1 MLSLPSIDILDIFG
15 HFNTAEDAELHII
28 ELFRLWPNL
37 SFIPLLSSNIE
48 SLIQHQYNRITWGQV
63 SSGNHINPNNRSAQL
78 IIIIYQLSCYISKQ
92 EYLFRKMSYFK
103 SFIIDNKSN
112 VGSWLYVKWSSGVKL
127 ADDQRQYLIKKKVFK
142 FNFSLVPGGAAFQR
156 CCFSGSF
163 EKSRFRDPF
172 HNEAISKV
180 KI

>member
-92 EYLFRKMSYFK
+92 EY
-103 SFIIDNKSN
+103 
-112 VGSWLYVKWSSGVKL
+112 
-127 ADDQRQYLIKKKVFK
+127 
-142 FNFSLVPGGAAFQR
+142 
-156 CCFSGSF
+156 FSG
-163 EKSRFRDPF
+163 KW
-172 HNEAISKV
+172 AISKV
-180 KI
+180 L

>member
-1 MLSLPSIDILDIFG
+1 M
-15 HFNTAEDAELHII
+15 
-28 ELFRLWPNL
+28 WPNL

-112 VGSWLYVKWSSGVKL
+112 VGSWLCVKWSSGVKL
-127 ADDQRQYLIKKKVFK
+127 ADDQRQYLIKKRSLSSTPASFQVAPPRPFK
-142 FNFSLVPGGAAFQR
+142 GVAFSDHLKNQ
-156 CCFSGSF
+156 
-163 EKSRFRDPF
+163 D
-172 HNEAISKV
+172 
-180 KI
+180 